1 MKTLPSNAD
10 KVLIKI
16 VIVKI
21 AAKYITLNKKV
32 TQGLDSF
39 YNSTKLIY
47 NIHHDNLQNHSIN
60 SFDVTS
66 SILSKTS
73 PSIEKDLQTR
83 IRKSSISNSE
93 VPENQINNENQ
104 SGNSAIKENTQH
116 IHTKIYMFK
125 RKPESDDISHF
136 LKIPIYMFKVPST
149 CLKVNPKAMICPIF
163 QKFLSLGLNLML
175 LKAM

>member
-1 MKTLPSNAD
+1 MSLPLSLAKRLHQLKRIYRHVYA
-10 KVLIKI
+10 KVLFQT
-16 VIVKI
+16 VK
-21 AAKYITLNKKV
+21 
-32 TQGLDSF
+32 
-39 YNSTKLIY
+39 
-47 NIHHDNLQNHSIN
+47 
-60 SFDVTS
+60 
-66 SILSKTS
+66 
-73 PSIEKDLQTR
+73 
-83 IRKSSISNSE
+83 